1 MYIARFRNDDLKKQ
15 MLKDHVLNVVKASSV
30 FAKKV
35 NLEATL
41 KLIGLLH
48 DMGKYSD
55 EFQNFISKQY
65 SRAVKDM
72 DEYLY
77 KPERSGFDHGV
88 YGAKYI
94 FERVSKDNPLKK
106 NVSEILALII
116 GYHHGGLPDCEDENG
131 KIVLLERLKKIEN
144 VELDKVAERFFE
156 EISEDLEMLF
166 DEACKEISIFFS
178 SLKNI
183 TGREFLINLIVKV
196 LYSMLIDADRLD
208 AMCFDMH
215 EDIECYLEKEKS
227 GKDIWEEYS
236 AKLEKYLIFLNESKE
251 KAENLEVRVKDVR
264 RQISDEC
271 METAGAVEDVF
282 WLTVPTGGGKTLSSM
297 RFALN
302 HNRIRGKERIIYV
315 IPYTSII
322 EQNAAAVRKALFY
335 ECDLLEHHSNVLEDN
350 KSEDYKLLTE
360 RWDSAIVFTT
370 MVQFLNTFY
379 SAGTQNMRRLHHL
392 MNATVIFDEVQ
403 TVPVKCMY
411 LFNSAINFLRLLG
424 NSTIVLSSATQPNL
438 DKVDIP
444 VILQRGRRELIKD
457 VAEKFSELKRVEVV
471 NCIGEK
477 KYNIE
482 QAVAFILEKKI
493 MARSL
498 LVVLN
503 KVISAELIYQE
514 LKKRTDIK
522 IILLTS
528 YFCPV
533 HRGDIL
539 RELYDDL
546 ERERDVILIST
557 CLIEA
562 GIDISFDAAI
572 RNLTKM
578 DSIIQTAGRVNRNG
592 KLKKGFCYVI
602 DMEEGDYSNMPE
614 VKIGG
619 IHTNEI
625 FSMCGDEDVISQ
637 QWIEQYFIEYFGDRE
652 IEKQFNYPI
661 NGGKNNLYTML
672 SVSRRNIRRE
682 NSGNP
687 EFGLWIRFSD
697 AARKFCVIDQ
707 DMYTLI
713 VPYADGIVHM
723 NEIESANAYTS
734 LAERKRL
741 LERAKKYSI
750 SVYSYQLE
758 KLKKAG
764 AVTYNEVLGVYLLGS
779 GNYSAEKGLLFE
791 TIVESYML

>member
-1 MYIARFRNDDLKKQ
+1 MMI
-15 MLKDHVLNVVKASSV
+15 
-30 FAKKV
+30 
-35 NLEATL
+35 
-41 KLIGLLH
+41 
-48 DMGKYSD
+48 
-55 EFQNFISKQY
+55 
-65 SRAVKDM
+65 
-72 DEYLY
+72 
-77 KPERSGFDHGV
+77 
-88 YGAKYI
+88 
-94 FERVSKDNPLKK
+94 
-106 NVSEILALII
+106 
-116 GYHHGGLPDCEDENG
+116 
-131 KIVLLERLKKIEN
+131 
-144 VELDKVAERFFE
+144 
-156 EISEDLEMLF
+156 
-166 DEACKEISIFFS
+166 
-178 SLKNI
+178 
-183 TGREFLINLIVKV
+183 
-196 LYSMLIDADRLD
+196 
-208 AMCFDMH
+208 
-215 EDIECYLEKEKS
+215 
-227 GKDIWEEYS
+227 
-236 AKLEKYLIFLNESKE
+236 
-251 KAENLEVRVKDVR
+251 
-264 RQISDEC
+264 
-271 METAGAVEDVF
+271 
-282 WLTVPTGGGKTLSSM
+282 
-297 RFALN
+297 
-302 HNRIRGKERIIYV
+302 
-315 IPYTSII
+315 
-322 EQNAAAVRKALFY
+322 
-335 ECDLLEHHSNVLEDN
+335 
-350 KSEDYKLLTE
+350 
-360 RWDSAIVFTT
+360 
-370 MVQFLNTFY
+370 
-379 SAGTQNMRRLHHL
+379 
-392 MNATVIFDEVQ
+392 
-403 TVPVKCMY
+403 
-411 LFNSAINFLRLLG
+411 
-424 NSTIVLSSATQPNL
+424 
-438 DKVDIP
+438 
-444 VILQRGRRELIKD
+444 
-457 VAEKFSELKRVEVV
+457 
-471 NCIGEK
+471 
-477 KYNIE
+477 
-482 QAVAFILEKKI
+482 
-493 MARSL
+493 
-498 LVVLN
+498 
-503 KVISAELIYQE
+503 
-514 LKKRTDIK
+514 
-522 IILLTS
+522 
-528 YFCPV
+528 
-533 HRGDIL
+533 
-539 RELYDDL
+539 L

-779 GNYSAEKGLLFE
+779 GNYSAEKGVLIE